1 MRSKQFSKHL
11 FHSFA
16 GRSKTAFLMRQLLLL
31 VTGRSLF
38 LIFGKVKKSLG
49 LRQGL
54 YGGWSNNSTFSSVK
68 YCLVF
73 GLCASLHCL
82 GGG

>member
-1 MRSKQFSKHL
+1 MRSNQFLKHL

-16 GRSKTAFLMRQLLLL
+16 GRSKTAFLNASTASSGDWNLWP
-31 VTGRSLF
+31 RSLF

-49 LRQGL
+49 LRSGL

-68 YCLVF
+68 YCLVA
-73 GLCASLHCL
+73 LS
-82 GGG
+82 